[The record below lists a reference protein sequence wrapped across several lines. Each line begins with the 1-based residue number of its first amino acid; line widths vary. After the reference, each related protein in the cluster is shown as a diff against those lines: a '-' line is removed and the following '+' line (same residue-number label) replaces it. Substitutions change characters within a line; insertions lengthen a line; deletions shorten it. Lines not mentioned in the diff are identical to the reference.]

1 MECGR
6 AASSFALTLNHLRR
20 GPTAI
25 DLFLKGKPQEVVDR
39 GDVLRLAETFLAV
52 PPTLRANGGII

>member
-1 MECGR
+1 
-6 AASSFALTLNHLRR
+6 LNHLRP